1 MGRYHPHGDGAVY
14 DALVRMAQPFSMR
27 LMLLDGQ
34 GNFGSMDGDP
44 PAAYR
49 YTEVRMAKAAQAL
62 LEDIDRETVDFVPNY
77 ANERKEPV
85 VLPARFP
92 NLLVNGAGG
101 IAVGMATNI
110 PPHNLGEVVDATLA
124 LIENPDLTIAELIE
138 YIPAPDFPTG
148 GIILGRSGALKAY
161 LTGRG
166 SVICRA
172 KTHIEE
178 IRKDRWA
185 IIVDEVPYQVN
196 KATLQERIAEIA
208 RERKVEGIAHVQD
221 ESDRHGVR
229 VVIELKRDATPD
241 VVLNQLYRFTQLQT
255 SFGCN
260 MLALNGG
267 KPETLDLKT
276 FLQAF
281 IAFREEV
288 IARRTAFLLRR
299 ARERAH
305 LLCGLAVAVE
315 NVDEVVRT
323 IRSSADAA
331 EARERLKERRWPAQA
346 IADYI
351 ALIDDPNHRIN
362 DDGTYYLS
370 DAQARA
376 ILELRLQR
384 LTAMGVTEI
393 GDELKKLADEI
404 KDLLEILRS
413 RERIMAIISDELR
426 AVREQFATPR
436 RSQIVD
442 YDGDL
447 EDEDLIEREDMV
459 VTVTHGGYIKRT
471 PLTEFRMQGRGG
483 KGLAGMATKDEDFV
497 TRLFVANTHTPI
509 LIFTTDGMVYKLKT
523 WRLPLAGRNARGKA
537 IVNVLPVSAGVSI
550 ADMMP
555 VDVPEED
562 WAKLQIVFATSD
574 GDVRRNR
581 LSDFESVRANGKIAM
596 RLEDGGSVR
605 MIGARICNEAD
616 DVMLVTA
623 RGRAIRF
630 PTTDVRVFA
639 GRDSTGVRGIRLVA
653 EDDEVVSMAVLRHF
667 QATPE
672 ERAAYLKMRRAVA
685 GAPPEDQA
693 ETTEEEESVPDVALA
708 EGRYA
713 QMSAAEELILTVTE
727 RGLGKLSSSHD
738 YPVRGRGGQGV
749 QAIDKGLRGG
759 RVVASFPVNEDDQ
772 IMLVTDRGQS
782 IRCGVGG
789 ISFRSR
795 AAGGVRVLNT
805 APDESVVSVA
815 WIAEQGEPED

>member
-1 MGRYHPHGDGAVY
+1 M
-14 DALVRMAQPFSMR
+14 
-27 LMLLDGQ
+27 
-34 GNFGSMDGDP
+34 
-44 PAAYR
+44 
-49 YTEVRMAKAAQAL
+49 
-62 LEDIDRETVDFVPNY
+62 
-77 ANERKEPV
+77 
-85 VLPARFP
+85 
-92 NLLVNGAGG
+92 
-101 IAVGMATNI
+101 
-110 PPHNLGEVVDATLA
+110 
-124 LIENPDLTIAELIE
+124 
-138 YIPAPDFPTG
+138 
-148 GIILGRSGALKAY
+148 
-161 LTGRG
+161 
-166 SVICRA
+166 
-172 KTHIEE
+172 
-178 IRKDRWA
+178 
-185 IIVDEVPYQVN
+185 N

-267 KPETLDLKT
+267 KPETLDLKPSCRPSSPSART
-276 FLQAF
+276 LSRGAP
-281 IAFREEV
+281 RSCC
-288 IARRTAFLLRR
+288 ARRASGRTCSAASPSRSR
-299 ARERAH
+299 TSTRSS
-305 LLCGLAVAVE
+305 
-315 NVDEVVRT
+315 RT

-331 EARERLKERRWPAQA
+331 EARERLKARRWPAQA

-351 ALIDDPNHRIN
+351 ALIDDPSHRIN
-362 DDGTYYLS
+362 EDGTYYLS
-370 DAQARA
+370 DAQTRA
-376 ILELRLQR
+376 ILDLRLQR

-393 GDELKKLADEI
+393 GDELKKLAEEI
-404 KDLLEILRS
+404 KDHLEILRS
-413 RERIMAIISDELR
+413 RERIMTIIADELR
-426 AVREQFATPR
+426 AVKEQFATPR

-442 YDGDL
+442 YEGDL

-555 VDVPEED
+555 VNVPEED
-562 WAKLQIVFATSD
+562 WAKLKIVFATSD

-596 RLEDGGSVR
+596 RLEDGGSIR
-605 MIGARICNEAD
+605 LIGARICDEAD

-623 RGRAIRF
+623 LGKAIRF
-630 PTTDVRVFA
+630 RTTDVRVFA
-639 GRDSTGVRGIRLVA
+639 GRDSTGVRGIRLA
-653 EDDEVVSMAVLRHF
+653 AGDEVVSMAVLRHF
-667 QATPE
+667 VATPE

-693 ETTEEEESVPDVALA
+693 ETSEEEDSVPDVALA

-749 QAIDKGLRGG
+749 QAIDKGMRGG

-782 IRCGVGG
+782 IRCGVSG

-805 APDESVVSVA
+805 AADESVVSVA
-815 WIAEQGEPED
+815 WIAEQGEPEE